1 MNIEATV
8 YAALQ
13 GLVSGRVY
21 PDVAPEATLRPYLTY
36 QKIGGSSVNF
46 LDQAPPGA
54 SNARIQVNV
63 WADTR
68 GSAAAL
74 ARIVEDTLRAAP
86 GLQMTVEGG
95 PVSVYEPDTRLR
107 GSMQD
112 FSFWTPD

>member
-8 YAALQ
+8 YATLQ
-13 GLVSGRVY
+13 GLVSGRMY

-36 QKIGGSSVNF
+36 QKVGGAAVNF
-46 LDQAPPGA
+46 LDQAPPGT

-74 ARIVEDTLRAAP
+74 ARIIEDTLRAAP
-86 GLQMTVEGG
+86 GLRVTVEGG
-95 PVSVYEPDTRLR
+95 PVSIYEPDTKLR